1 METWEVESNQSPGN
15 AFPPHLK
22 QTVPCTPRQGSHSWR
37 AGLGTIGKL
46 GGERIQ
52 SEPSPHQYFTFP
64 VIKKWKSEGFGTQTD
79 RLLHRLNI
87 VLCSHKHQEKKFC
100 NIFSSKIITLCIYF
114 YITTIYK
121 KPLPESE
128 LWGHNLQKT
137 LQHLSE
143 RLEVLLKKKIHIFSA
158 KFSVFHVLHSY
169 LLRHN
174 HTCLWLIRIQPLDQA

>member
-1 METWEVESNQSPGN
+1 MGSGEQPEPRQCLPTPSQADCALYTQTGLSLLESRAWHYWQAGRREDTVRT
-15 AFPPHLK
+15 FPPSVLRI
-22 QTVPCTPRQGSHSWR
+22 PCHKEMEIR
-37 AGLGTIGKL
+37 
-46 GGERIQ
+46 RI
-52 SEPSPHQYFTFP
+52 
-64 VIKKWKSEGFGTQTD
+64 WDTD

-87 VLCSHKHQEKKFC
+87 VLCSHKHQEKKCC

-143 RLEVLLKKKIHIFSA
+143 RLEVLLNKKIHIFPA

-174 HTCLWLIRIQPLDQA
+174 HTCLWLIRIQPLDQVEN